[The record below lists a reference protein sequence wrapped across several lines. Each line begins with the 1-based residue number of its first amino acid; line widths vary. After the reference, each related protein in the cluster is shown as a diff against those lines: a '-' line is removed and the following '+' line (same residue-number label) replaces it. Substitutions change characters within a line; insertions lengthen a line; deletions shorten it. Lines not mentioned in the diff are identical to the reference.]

1 MSITVLL
8 MFYTKQKH
16 DTVFYRTYK
25 TSESKKSMTQVE
37 NELMKFDISNI
48 EFQTLDNILSSV
60 LIENVPL
67 KQKMQALLPK
77 IWEKL
82 LRKDHNWG
90 IIYWKE
96 KLNLQEMHVT
106 SNKLCY
112 STQKIKSILVSKS
125 RLSATIWSLGK
136 VFCMFFQTK

>member
-8 MFYTKQKH
+8 TFYTKQKH

-37 NELMKFDISNI
+37 NELMKFEISNI

-77 IWEKL
+77 I
-82 LRKDHNWG
+82 
-90 IIYWKE
+90 
-96 KLNLQEMHVT
+96 
-106 SNKLCY
+106 
-112 STQKIKSILVSKS
+112 
-125 RLSATIWSLGK
+125 
-136 VFCMFFQTK
+136 

>member
-8 MFYTKQKH
+8 IFYTKQKH

-77 IWEKL
+77 I
-82 LRKDHNWG
+82 
-90 IIYWKE
+90 
-96 KLNLQEMHVT
+96 
-106 SNKLCY
+106 
-112 STQKIKSILVSKS
+112 
-125 RLSATIWSLGK
+125 
-136 VFCMFFQTK
+136 

>member
-1 MSITVLL
+1 

-25 TSESKKSMTQVE
+25 MFESKKSMTQVE

-48 EFQTLDNILSSV
+48 EFQILDNILPSV
-60 LIENVPL
+60 LIENVPLNKNAL

-82 LRKDHNWG
+82 LRKDHNWR

-96 KLNLQEMHVT
+96 KLNLQEMHAT
-106 SNKLCY
+106 SNKICY
-112 STQKIKSILVSKS
+112 ST
-125 RLSATIWSLGK
+125 
-136 VFCMFFQTK
+136 

>member
-1 MSITVLL
+1 

-48 EFQTLDNILSSV
+48 EFQTLDNILPSV

-67 KQKMQALLPK
+67 NKNTFKQKMQALLPK
-77 IWEKL
+77 I
-82 LRKDHNWG
+82 
-90 IIYWKE
+90 
-96 KLNLQEMHVT
+96 
-106 SNKLCY
+106 
-112 STQKIKSILVSKS
+112 
-125 RLSATIWSLGK
+125 
-136 VFCMFFQTK
+136 

>member
-1 MSITVLL
+1 

-67 KQKMQALLPK
+67 NKNTLKQKMQALLPK
-77 IWEKL
+77 I
-82 LRKDHNWG
+82 
-90 IIYWKE
+90 
-96 KLNLQEMHVT
+96 
-106 SNKLCY
+106 
-112 STQKIKSILVSKS
+112 
-125 RLSATIWSLGK
+125 
-136 VFCMFFQTK
+136 